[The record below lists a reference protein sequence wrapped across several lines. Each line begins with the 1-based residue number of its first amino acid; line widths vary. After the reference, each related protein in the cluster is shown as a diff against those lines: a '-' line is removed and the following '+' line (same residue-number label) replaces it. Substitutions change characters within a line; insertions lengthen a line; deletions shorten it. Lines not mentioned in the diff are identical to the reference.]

1 MFMDDIV
8 VIRRALWQDLC
19 DIGKMICVPWQGDF
33 NAIMSNGDRVEGN
46 FINELA
52 TKKFQDWVIKSNIQ
66 ELMSISRKF
75 SWRNNEVGDKQ
86 NLQKDSQEFC

>member
-1 MFMDDIV
+1 
-8 VIRRALWQDLC
+8 
-19 DIGKMICVPWQGDF
+19 MICVPWQGDF

-66 ELMSISRKF
+66 ELMSIGRKF

-86 NLQKDSQEFC
+86 NLQKD